1 MIAILT
7 SQLTSCLRVV
17 RFPKGDDISLTA
29 TNSIFAVTMTS
40 KMSFNDVANI
50 DDVFENL
57 GSA

>member
-17 RFPKGDDISLTA
+17 RFPKGDDTSLTA
-29 TNSIFAVTMTS
+29 TNSIFALTMTS

-50 DDVFENL
+50 DDVLENL